1 MTEQDSSKAVVDDLI
16 QRVSK
21 IEPVPGRRFPR
32 WMILVIILLLIGLGG
47 WSYYRFMPL
56 DAPIPENAGTHYIG
70 LDQGYT
76 ERGFPRLGSAD
87 APVVVEEFASYACS
101 HCRDFHV
108 EIFPSLL
115 DEIAAGQV
123 QFVLIPVPHIGV
135 GAKGAAKGAL
145 CAGQQ
150 GKFWEMSD
158 VLFDWQ
164 TQFALFSFDERR
176 IRKGAKNMGLDTAAF
191 DRCMDGKDV
200 DTILETTRSEF
211 DRRGLSGTPSFF
223 INGEEVRSYSE
234 FENLS
239 QLAEELSQE
248 TP

>member
-1 MTEQDSSKAVVDDLI
+1 MTEQNSPNAVVDDLL

-21 IEPVPGRRFPR
+21 TEPVPRRRFPR
-32 WMILVIILLLIGLGG
+32 WMILVIILVLIGAGALL
-47 WSYYRFMPL
+47 YYRFMPL
-56 DAPIPENAGTHYIG
+56 DAPIPDDVGAHYAG

-76 ERGFPRLGSAD
+76 EQGFPRLGSTE
-87 APVVVEEFASYACS
+87 APVIVEEFASYACS
-101 HCRDFHV
+101 HCRDFHI
-108 EIFPSLL
+108 EIFPGML

-123 QFVLIPVPHIGV
+123 QFVLIPVPHIGL
-135 GAKGAAKGAL
+135 GAKSAAKGAL

-150 GKFWEMSD
+150 GEFWKMSD

-164 TQFALFSFDERR
+164 ARFSLFSFDERR

-191 DRCMDGKDV
+191 DRCMDGQDV
-200 DTILETTRSEF
+200 EIILETTRSAF

-234 FENLS
+234 FENLG
-239 QLAEELSQE
+239 QLAQELSQE